1 MRTENLQLPNG
12 FTNRTYYK
20 IEVEM
25 PHTTP
30 EEQAMYDLTNATVI
44 MQVRVKPTT
53 PVLMEFT
60 TDTSSI
66 PLEQGKVEYHII
78 EKDPNNVYKITIPQ
92 FFCKLPANEYVYD
105 ILFIYS
111 NVKERS
117 YIAGSW
123 IVEETVTDKN
133 A

>member
-12 FTNRTYYK
+12 FTNRTYYS
-20 IEVEM
+20 IDIEM

-60 TDTSSI
+60 TDRNSI
-66 PLEQGKVEYHII
+66 PQGTTKIQYHLI
-78 EKDPNNVYKITIPQ
+78 EKDSVNKYKIKIPS
-92 FFCKLPANEYVYD
+92 FF
-105 ILFIYS
+105 
-111 NVKERS
+111 
-117 YIAGSW
+117 
-123 IVEETVTDKN
+123 
-133 A
+133 